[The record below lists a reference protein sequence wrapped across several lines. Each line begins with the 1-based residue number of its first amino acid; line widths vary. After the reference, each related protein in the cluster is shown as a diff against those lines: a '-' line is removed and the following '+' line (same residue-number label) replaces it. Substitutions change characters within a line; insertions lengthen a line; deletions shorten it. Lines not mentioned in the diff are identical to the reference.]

1 MCPPQ
6 RAYSTRLAFS
16 CNIYCH
22 RLYVFLRLS
31 IFRHPSL
38 TVFSVKSCPT
48 ISTFAT
54 SNELIN
60 VFMSKLF
67 HDVVRQYINQV
78 KSLIFTITQTIPRIF
93 PHFNFKNSS
102 ISFKVFKNVKPW
114 NIFIFLTLFFVS
126 TLSLNSIA
134 CFPVNFIGPFTLL
147 LIAEYLQKLLLTLT
161 NFFSFKDFRELQQ
174 PLINWRAF
182 DKC

>member
-6 RAYSTRLAFS
+6 RAYSTRLTFF

-22 RLYVFLRLS
+22 RLYVVLRLS

-48 ISTFAT
+48 ISTFPA
-54 SNELIN
+54 SNIY
-60 VFMSKLF
+60 VFISKLF
-67 HDVVRQYINQV
+67 HYVVGQYINQV
-78 KSLIFTITQTIPRIF
+78 KSLIFIITQTIPRIF
-93 PHFNFKNSS
+93 SHFNFKNSS
-102 ISFKVFKNVKPW
+102 ISFKVFKNIKPW

-147 LIAEYLQKLLLTLT
+147 LIAEYLQKLLLTF
-161 NFFSFKDFRELQQ
+161 NQIFYF
-174 PLINWRAF
+174 
-182 DKC
+182 